1 MNQTE
6 RYVKSA
12 TRGLWGAK
20 KCELRTELE
29 GHINERIQEF
39 RLGGLSAE
47 EAERQTLRELG
58 TPQKVS
64 GGMLGVHTVPAVGKA
79 GAVSFLLA
87 TALLTAVPQGLAQVR
102 GIYTSTVD
110 GWSSIYLDF
119 EQFKSEIEKA
129 GGKISGPPENTQFT
143 FPDTPKTTFSF
154 DTTQWLD
161 STLTR
166 EGKTY
171 TRADLLLSGLGGTG
185 VGGRV
190 SGWKNPIL
198 HIGESSIQIQTD
210 DWQVASDLYTMSIQA
225 AGIDWWNTKQLPL
238 STLGAND
245 LNGEFNLKGQ
255 FEKDRI
261 YALTVPKL
269 GYWTAVNS
277 KGQAEDGNLTLIAS
291 ANQAQAGSVQ
301 FHVPSDF
308 KNFTLYSNLNEFKAA
323 LEPYQNIAAAPVLQ
337 WDAAHPAPV
346 LVLEL
351 SGHFGPD
358 AYKVVPPSS
367 IQQP

>member
-6 RYVKSA
+6 YYLKAA
-12 TRGLWGAK
+12 TQGLWGAK
-20 KCELRTELE
+20 KRELRTELE

-58 TPQKVS
+58 TPERVS

-102 GIYTSTVD
+102 GIYTSTEN
-110 GWSSIYLDF
+110 GWSSVYLDF
-119 EQFKSEIEKA
+119 EQFKAEIEKA
-129 GGKISGPPENTQFT
+129 GGKISGPPEKTQFT
-143 FPDTPKTTFSF
+143 LPDASKTTLSF
-154 DTTQWLD
+154 DTTTWPD
-161 STLTR
+161 STLVR

-171 TRADLLLSGLGGTG
+171 TRADLLLTGLGGAG
-185 VGGRV
+185 VDGRV
-190 SGWKNPIL
+190 SGWKNPTL

-210 DWQVASDLYTMSIQA
+210 DWQVASDLYTMTVQA
-225 AGIDWWNTKQLPL
+225 DWWNTLQMPL
-238 STLGAND
+238 FAAGATD
-245 LNGEFNLKGQ
+245 LDGKFSLKGQ
-255 FEKDRI
+255 FENDKI
-261 YALTVPKL
+261 YALTIPKL
-269 GYWTAVNS
+269 GYWTMVNS
-277 KGQAEDGNLTLIAS
+277 KGKAEDGNLTLITSAS
-291 ANQAQAGSVQ
+291 QAQAESIE
-301 FHVPSDF
+301 FHVPNGVKDF
-308 KNFTLYSNLNEFKAA
+308 KLYSNLKEFKAA